1 MSRAPKSAWNVSH
14 QRQDLSFS
22 EARPALLSSGSPLG
36 FFRPAGAR
44 QRRSRHGRSDH
55 QSRRPPGHGRA
66 GGHRIAPH
74 EAEVEADQAS
84 LRERRDELE
93 RLLAAAPS
101 ADWAEAVEKTRY
113 LLSLFAETSAAADP
127 RRQALM
133 NSLLADFDRLLSKT
147 S

>member
-1 MSRAPKSAWNVSH
+1 MADQTTNLDDHRGMAAQVTTE
-14 QRQDLSFS
+14 L
-22 EARPALLSSGSPLG
+22 
-36 FFRPAGAR
+36 
-44 QRRSRHGRSDH
+44 RRMR
-55 QSRRPPGHGRA
+55 
-66 GGHRIAPH
+66 
-74 EAEVEADQAS
+74 AEVEADQAS

-101 ADWAEAVEKTRY
+101 ADWTEAVEKTRY

>member
-1 MSRAPKSAWNVSH
+1 MADQTTNLDDHRGMAAQVATE
-14 QRQDLSFS
+14 L
-22 EARPALLSSGSPLG
+22 
-36 FFRPAGAR
+36 
-44 QRRSRHGRSDH
+44 RRMR
-55 QSRRPPGHGRA
+55 
-66 GGHRIAPH
+66 
-74 EAEVEADQAS
+74 AEVEADQAS

-133 NSLLADFDRLLSKT
+133 NGLLADFDRLLSKT